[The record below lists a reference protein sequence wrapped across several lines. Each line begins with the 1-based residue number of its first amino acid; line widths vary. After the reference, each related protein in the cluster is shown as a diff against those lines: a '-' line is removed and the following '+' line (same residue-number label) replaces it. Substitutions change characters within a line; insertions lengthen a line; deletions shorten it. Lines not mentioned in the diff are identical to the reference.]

1 MANQRPIATSE
12 CNNPAELT
20 SYIQFYHAQQI
31 SSMKERLGGTG
42 DVFSLPLCRWNCE
55 WCDYEST
62 HLARKSLP
70 TTTLV
75 IKDLVCGM
83 ADILWREEQLRQAF
97 LELNVSD
104 QTMTFIQLWSW
115 KYSLQK
121 ALIQQ
126 ISYIAL
132 ASNTGFESRMCRGH
146 CAYHAGVA
154 SFPGLACM
162 FVTCSTKFA

>member
-1 MANQRPIATSE
+1 
-12 CNNPAELT
+12 
-20 SYIQFYHAQQI
+20 
-31 SSMKERLGGTG
+31 MKLRVMWL
-42 DVFSLPLCRWNCE
+42 
-55 WCDYEST
+55 YEST

-83 ADILWREEQLRQAF
+83 ADILWREEQNKSF
-97 LELNVSD
+97 LKLNV

-154 SFPGLACM
+154 SFPGLACLSLAVQNLHRSWVN
-162 FVTCSTKFA
+162 FVPQVPDTRRPGNEANAGIQAKLAWQ

>member
-1 MANQRPIATSE
+1 
-12 CNNPAELT
+12 
-20 SYIQFYHAQQI
+20 
-31 SSMKERLGGTG
+31 MKLRVMWL
-42 DVFSLPLCRWNCE
+42 
-55 WCDYEST
+55 YEST

-83 ADILWREEQLRQAF
+83 ADILWREVQLRQAF

-154 SFPGLACM
+154 SFPGLACSSLAVQNLHRSWVN
-162 FVTCSTKFA
+162 FVQQVPNTQRSGNEANAGIHAKLAWQ